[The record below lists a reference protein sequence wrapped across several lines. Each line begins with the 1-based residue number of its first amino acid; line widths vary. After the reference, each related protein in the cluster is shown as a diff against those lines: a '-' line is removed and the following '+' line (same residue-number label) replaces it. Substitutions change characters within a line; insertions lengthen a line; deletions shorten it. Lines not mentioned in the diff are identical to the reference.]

1 MGKNTKRGR
10 VKRDWKNQNAQNL
23 RLSALKRTDNKN
35 TKLRDAAVQRHLYE
49 NIAAQ
54 KEKDEAIR
62 ELKQRRV
69 VCPVCGKDI
78 EDMAS
83 AVVDKASGKPA
94 HFDCILDQLQKTE
107 TLGENEKI
115 AYIGQG
121 RFALLRYEDPRDVKS
136 FKIIKTIEWEERD
149 AKLPW
154 RSELSGLYS
163 QV

>member
-10 VKRDWKNQNAQNL
+10 VKRDWKNQNAQNP
-23 RLSALKRTDNKN
+23 RSAALKRTDNKN

-62 ELKQRRV
+62 HLKQRRV
-69 VCPVCGKDI
+69 VCPLCGKDI
-78 EDMAS
+78 EEMAS

-121 RFALLRYEDPRDVKS
+121 RFALLRYEYPRDVKS
-136 FKIIKTIEWEERD
+136 FKII
-149 AKLPW
+149 
-154 RSELSGLYS
+154 
-163 QV
+163 